1 MSREHRSATLAR
13 VSTRSWVLVG
23 CAALLLGAGVW
34 LIMYDSL
41 RATPERA
48 AGDLTQMWRAA
59 RTLRFTDES
68 PYAVQARTLLYYP
81 YAERFAYPLTAVVPW
96 LPAASWSPAAV
107 GATMSAFGIALFL
120 LATARRP
127 PLAWGLA
134 TWSMNR
140 ALALGNWS
148 PLLTAAAVLPPAQLL
163 LACKPNLALAIFA
176 AFPSRWGVVGGAF
189 LSAVSFALIPDWPLQ
204 WIAAVR
210 AMPTYYVAPVTL
222 WYAGGPLLLLAL
234 LRWRLPEARLLAVLA
249 CVPQHLVFY
258 DQLPLF
264 LVARTHREG
273 AALAICSW
281 LAAIAGAELTLLDD
295 PLQRGNRIPILLLMY
310 LPALIIVLRHP
321 SPGGRA
327 SLPSILARCQRQD
340 ERDA

>member
-1 MSREHRSATLAR
+1 VSRELRSATLVR
-13 VSTRSWVLVG
+13 VSARSWMLAAGAAILVG
-23 CAALLLGAGVW
+23 AVVW
-34 LIMYDSL
+34 LTMYGSL

-48 AGDLTQMWRAA
+48 AGDLTQVWRAA

-68 PYAVQARTLLYYP
+68 PYTVQERARVHYP

-96 LPAASWSPAAV
+96 LPAATWSPAAV
-107 GATMSAFGIALFL
+107 AATMSAFGAALFL
-120 LATARRP
+120 LASARRP
-127 PLAWGLA
+127 PLVWGLA

-163 LACKPNLALAIFA
+163 LACKPNLALALFA
-176 AFPSRWGVVGGAF
+176 AFPSRWAVAGGAF

-204 WIAAVR
+204 WMAAVR
-210 AMPTYYVAPVTL
+210 AMPSYYVAPVTL
-222 WYAGGPLLLLAL
+222 WHAGGPLLLLAL
-234 LRWRLPEARLLAVLA
+234 LRWRSPEGRLLAVLA

-281 LAAIAGAELTLLDD
+281 LAAIAGAELTQPDD
-295 PLQRGNRIPILLLMY
+295 PMQRGNRIPILLLMY

-321 SPGGRA
+321 RPVLPGQSPATG
-327 SLPSILARCQRQD
+327 
-340 ERDA
+340 